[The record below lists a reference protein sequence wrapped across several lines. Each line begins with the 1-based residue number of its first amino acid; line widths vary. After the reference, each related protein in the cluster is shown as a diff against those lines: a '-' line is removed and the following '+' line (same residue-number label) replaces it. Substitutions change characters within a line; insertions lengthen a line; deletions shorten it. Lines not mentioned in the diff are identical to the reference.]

1 LLLRRGF
8 ASREWFDAA
17 CQTAN
22 IQSNVLLES
31 SAHNAVVG
39 LAGAGYGIG
48 ILPSTVRITD
58 KSVRAI
64 PLVHRKASIG
74 RWGMLAWNP
83 QRFVA
88 PYLQAFVEEFVRHAQ
103 RGYAGRELVRRAP
116 PLRYPTQAHLK
127 RNVHL

>member
-1 LLLRRGF
+1 LTGEPLLVLRRGF

-22 IQSNVLLES
+22 IQTSVLLES

-48 ILPSTVRITD
+48 ILPSTVQLTD

-64 PLVHRKASIG
+64 PIVHRKASIG

-83 QRFVA
+83 QRFLA

-103 RGYAGRELVRRAP
+103 RSYAGSELARRAP
-116 PLRYPTQAHLK
+116 PLPRPTQGHT
-127 RNVHL
+127 

>member
-1 LLLRRGF
+1 K
-8 ASREWFDAA
+8 
-17 CQTAN
+17 

-31 SAHNAVVG
+31 RAHNAVVR

-48 ILPSTVRITD
+48 ILPSTVRLTD
-58 KSVRAI
+58 KGVRAI
-64 PLVHRKASIG
+64 PIVHRKAAIG

-83 QRFVA
+83 QRFLA

-116 PLRYPTQAHLK
+116 PLPQPNASAHLSK
-127 RNVHL
+127 IMRA